1 MKRIYAGLAVV
12 GAVVPWLFFA
22 GYFADADR
30 LAFRD
35 ALFGSPLMTG
45 FVFDLSISIIVWLI
59 WSYRDARV
67 LGIRTWWLV
76 PAASLT
82 VGLSLAL
89 PLYLFLRHDHVS
101 PMHASPKHAS
111 QKVAESRPA
120 DPEPV
125 TDS

>member
-1 MKRIYAGLAVV
+1 
-12 GAVVPWLFFA
+12 
-22 GYFADADR
+22 
-30 LAFRD
+30 
-35 ALFGSPLMTG
+35 MTG

-59 WSYRDARV
+59 WSYRDAQQ

-89 PLYLFLRHDHVS
+89 PLYLYLRHDQTNAGATLVGPGS
-101 PMHASPKHAS
+101 T
-111 QKVAESRPA
+111 
-120 DPEPV
+120 